1 MIAIEA
7 HPGGVCEPGARLG
20 RGLWYQALTLLSAE
34 RDKLALNGIVVCISA
49 QTLLAGPDAA
59 KATGI
64 RLRRLVDEA
73 MEHLQI
79 KLPVYF
85 LVTGLERLHGYAQFR
100 AALPAAGFSQALGF
114 RLPESEV
121 VNAATPGQPHDNLY
135 PTAQRPHQP

>member
-7 HPGGVCEPGARLG
+7 HPRVVCEPGARLE

-73 MEHLQI
+73 MAHLQI
-79 KLPVYF
+79 RSEEHTSELQSIMR
-85 LVTGLERLHGYAQFR
+85 TSYAVFC
-100 AALPAAGFSQALGF
+100 L
-114 RLPESEV
+114 
-121 VNAATPGQPHDNLY
+121 
-135 PTAQRPHQP
+135 